1 MGSGAGA
8 TSPTARVLWLAGG
21 EGKTLRAVVVYA
33 AAAGLL
39 SLAVPVAVQALVSRV
54 AYVAAL
60 QPVVVLT
67 IFVLAALIME
77 GVLTVLQLAV
87 VEWLQ
92 MRVFVRS
99 ALLMGRRLAHAD
111 VAALDGHDGADL
123 ANRFFDVVT
132 VQKSAATL
140 LLDGT
145 ALVLQTAM
153 GLILLS
159 FYHSYLAI
167 FALLL
172 SFVVTVVI
180 FVPGPEGVRTA
191 VYESK
196 AKYAVAGWLVNLGAL
211 RTAVRHTATRRMA
224 TDRMH
229 ALVEYW
235 IEKRR
240 GHFRVVVAQVAGL
253 KLTKAL
259 ASALLLGVGGWL
271 VVEQELTLGQLV
283 AAELVVGAVLEG
295 LAKFGKQIESWYD
308 LAAAADKLGQVI
320 DLPEESGGVEHLPE
334 RDTPMEVR
342 LISVQWGHAGQP
354 RWPQGIDWTLQPGA
368 RVALVAEHAAGKSSL
383 VDLIAGLRSPLSGQ
397 VRADDIDIA
406 RLDLESYRNQIAVV
420 RLGEVFAGTVAENLR
435 MGRSDLTDHA
445 LREILQRLGADAG
458 GMPVGLGTVLTQGGA
473 PLSVGQ
479 RRLLLIA
486 RALLSRPRLLVVD
499 GVLDGLDRRS
509 RELALA
515 ALTDPQAPW
524 TLLVCTH
531 SDELADQLP
540 ERWRLA
546 GGVCERL
553 GSPLTTSKGGV

>member
-1 MGSGAGA
+1 MASGAGA

-39 SLAVPVAVQALVSRV
+39 SLAVPIAVQALVSRV

-60 QPVVVLT
+60 QPVVILT
-67 IFVLAALIME
+67 IFVLAALLME

-145 ALVLQTAM
+145 ALILQTAM

-172 SFVVTVVI
+172 SFVVTIVI
-180 FVPGPEGVRTA
+180 FLPGREGVRTA

-196 AKYAVAGWLVNLGAL
+196 AKYAVAAWLVNLGSL

-224 TDRMH
+224 TERMH
-229 ALVEYW
+229 ALVEHW
-235 IEKRR
+235 IDERR

-320 DLPEESGGVEHLPE
+320 DLPEEHGGTEHLPE
-334 RDTPMEVR
+334 SSAPMEVR
-342 LISVQWGHAGQP
+342 LVSVQWGHAGLP
-354 RWPQGIDWTLQPGA
+354 RWPQGIDWTLRPGA

-383 VDLIAGLRSPLSGQ
+383 VDLIAGLRPPLSGQ
-397 VRADDIDIA
+397 VRADDIDIG
-406 RLDLESYRNQIAVV
+406 RLHLESYRNQIAVV
-420 RLGEVFAGTVAENLR
+420 RLGELFAGTVAENLR
-435 MGRSDLTDHA
+435 MGRSDLSDHV
-445 LREILQRLGADAG
+445 LRETLNRLGADAG
-458 GMPVGLGTVLTQGGA
+458 GMPVGLGAVLTQGGA

-486 RALLSRPRLLVVD
+486 RALLARPRLLVVD

-509 RELALA
+509 RELALK
-515 ALTDPQAPW
+515 ALTDPTAPW

-531 SDELADQLP
+531 SDDLAAQLP
-540 ERWRLA
+540 ECWRLA
-546 GGVCERL
+546 GGCCERMEQ
-553 GSPLTTSKGGV
+553 PLRPEKERV